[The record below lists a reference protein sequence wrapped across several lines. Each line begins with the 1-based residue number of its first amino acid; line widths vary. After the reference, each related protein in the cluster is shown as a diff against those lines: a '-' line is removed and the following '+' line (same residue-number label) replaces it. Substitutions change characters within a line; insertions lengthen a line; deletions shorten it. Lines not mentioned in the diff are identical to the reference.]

1 MENVTWI
8 KDLLYVLPLLAL
20 VWKGASMANQIKQNT
35 KDIEDLK
42 SVVKEQNSNIIES
55 LDRINNTMLSIKCD
69 VEILKAYRKQE
80 CTTST
85 ESQTK

>member
-1 MENVTWI
+1 MENVAWI

-42 SVVKEQNSNIIES
+42 AQIKDQNKNVIDA
-55 LDRINNTMLSIKCD
+55 LDRLNTTMLSIQAD
-69 VEILKAYRKQE
+69 VTVLKTYRKIE
-80 CTTST
+80 IDK
-85 ESQTK
+85 EK